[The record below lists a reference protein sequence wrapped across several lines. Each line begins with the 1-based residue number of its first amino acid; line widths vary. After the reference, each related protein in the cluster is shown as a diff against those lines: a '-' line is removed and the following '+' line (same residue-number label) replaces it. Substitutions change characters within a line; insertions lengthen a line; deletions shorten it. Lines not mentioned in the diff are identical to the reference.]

1 MGEIG
6 GDQEVSSAHEERII
20 VSVRLRPLNE
30 KEIGRNDVS
39 DWECVSDNTVVFRSN
54 LPEKSMFPTAY
65 SFDKVF
71 RHDCNTRRV
80 YEEAAK
86 EVALSVVSGIN
97 SSIFAY
103 GQTSSGKTYTMTGVT
118 EYALAD
124 IYGYI
129 QRHAE
134 REFILK
140 FSAMEIYNEAVRDLL
155 SSDTAPL
162 RLLDDPER
170 GTVVDK
176 LTEETLRDWSHVQE
190 LLSSCEA
197 QRQIGETSLNETS
210 SRSHQILRLTI
221 QSSPR
226 EFLGRHNSS
235 TLVASVDFV
244 DLAGSERASQALSA
258 GARLKEGCHINRS
271 LLTLGTVVRKL
282 SKGRNGHVPYRD
294 SKLTRILQCSLGGN
308 ARTAIICT
316 ISPARTHVEQ
326 SRNTLLFASC
336 AKQVATNAQVN
347 VVMSDKVLV
356 KQLQKELARLESELK
371 APPPKSSAPDAA
383 AILREKDLQIEKMQK
398 EIQELIHQRDLAQ
411 SRLRDLAQ
419 VVEDDRASKFL
430 VEHQRPKSPAL
441 HAWEDD
447 QSISASS
454 SIADQHCI
462 DASFTSYN
470 NATWYSNA
478 RSESCSDEQYQQLPE
493 NQDDHYF
500 SDGVSPRH
508 SISSSKF
515 VGPDQGQV
523 FEDIR
528 EDKEEVEEE
537 DGEEEEEE
545 DEELCK
551 EVRCVEIEESRTN
564 SKMVSSDLS
573 AEEHE
578 EGGQMEPL
586 EVTENEYAK
595 DQELAST
602 PKKGDEE
609 LAQADSAATYSA
621 LEQKLQDVQ
630 KSIDCLVN
638 PVSSDGSASPWTSAA
653 GSSCGRKSF
662 QLMRSRSCKATIMNG
677 SSSPWFQSEQYER
690 PLYAYEKCYTGT
702 PEVFQT
708 NYSPSNFGADIKN
721 LTRENSQ
728 TSERSASTDDL
739 KPPSVKTSDKEDIT
753 SIQTFVADLKEMAKL
768 EYEKQLIDD
777 QAKEEEVK
785 AYESVKSVK
794 DVGIDPIQE
803 SPESP
808 SKWPLEF
815 ERKQREIIEL
825 WHFCCISL
833 VHRTYFFLLF
843 KGDSSDSIYL
853 EVELRRLSF
862 LKDNFS
868 RGNFHEVSAGVDQD
882 LSLASSKKALRR
894 ERKML
899 SKQLAKRFSEEER
912 ANLYREWGIELD
924 TKQRRVQLAR
934 LLWSDTK
941 DMNHIK
947 ESATLVAKL
956 VGLFE
961 PGKALKEMCSLSF
974 TPRHPSQQR
983 SYSWR
988 RMSSLI

>member
-6 GDQEVSSAHEERII
+6 GEQEASAAHEERIL
-20 VSVRLRPLNE
+20 VSVRLRPLND
-30 KEIGRNDVS
+30 KEIERNDVS
-39 DWECVSDNTVVFRSN
+39 DWECLSDNTVVFRSN

-124 IYGYI
+124 IYDYI

-190 LLSSCEA
+190 LLSACEA

-226 EFLGRHNSS
+226 EYLGRHNSS

-258 GARLKEGCHINRS
+258 GTRLKEGCHINRS

-371 APPPKSSAPDAA
+371 APPPTSSTPDAA

-411 SRLRDLAQ
+411 SRLLDLAQ
-419 VVEDDRASKFL
+419 VVEDDRASKFSA
-430 VEHQRPKSPAL
+430 EHRRPKSPAL
-441 HAWEDD
+441 DAWEDD

-478 RSESCSDEQYQQLPE
+478 RSESSLDEQYQQLPE
-493 NQDDHYF
+493 NQDDHCL

-515 VGPDQGQV
+515 VGPHQGQV

-528 EDKEEVEEE
+528 EDKEEDE
-537 DGEEEEEE
+537 D

-551 EVRCVEIEESRTN
+551 EVGCIEIEESRTN
-564 SKMVSSDLS
+564 GKIISSDLS
-573 AEEHE
+573 TEEHE
-578 EGGQMEPL
+578 EVGPLEPL
-586 EVTENEYAK
+586 AVNENGYAD
-595 DQELAST
+595 DQELVLT
-602 PKKGDEE
+602 IKKRDDE
-609 LAQADSAATYSA
+609 LAQADSAVKYSA

-630 KSIDCLVN
+630 KTIDCLVN
-638 PVSSDGSASPWTSAA
+638 PVSSDESASPWTSAA

-677 SSSPWFQSEQYER
+677 SSSPRFQSEQYER
-690 PLYAYEKCYTGT
+690 PLYTYEKCYTGM
-702 PEVFQT
+702 PEAFQT
-708 NYSPSNFGADIKN
+708 NYSPSNFGADIKK
-721 LTRENSQ
+721 LTRKNSQ
-728 TSERSASTDDL
+728 ASERSASLDDL
-739 KPPSVKTSDKEDIT
+739 KPLSDKNPEKEDIT
-753 SIQTFVADLKEMAKL
+753 SIQSFVADLKEMAQL

-777 QAKEEEVK
+777 QANEKEVK
-785 AYESVKSVK
+785 AFESVKSVK

-843 KGDSSDSIYL
+843 KGDPSDSIYL

-868 RGNFHEVSAGVDQD
+868 QGNFHKVSAGADQD

-894 ERKML
+894 EREML
-899 SKQLAKRFSEEER
+899 SKQLLKKYSEEER
-912 ANLYREWGIELD
+912 ANLYREWGIGLD

-947 ESATLVAKL
+947 ESASLVAKL

-961 PGKALKEMCSLSF
+961 PGQALKEMCGLSF

>member
-6 GDQEVSSAHEERII
+6 GDQEVGASAAHEERIL

-124 IYGYI
+124 IYDYI
-129 QRHAE
+129 QRHVE

-190 LLSSCEA
+190 LLSACEA

-356 KQLQKELARLESELK
+356 KQLQKELARLENELK
-371 APPPKSSAPDAA
+371 APAPKSSTPDAA

-419 VVEDDRASKFL
+419 VVEDDRASKFSA
-430 VEHQRPKSPAL
+430 EHQCPKSPAL

-454 SIADQHCI
+454 SIADQNCI

-478 RSESCSDEQYQQLPE
+478 RSESSSDEQYQQLPE
-493 NQDDHYF
+493 SQDDHYL
-500 SDGVSPRH
+500 SDGVSPRQ

-528 EDKEEVEEE
+528 EDKEEDEEK
-537 DGEEEEEE
+537 EEQ
-545 DEELCK
+545 EELCK
-551 EVRCVEIEESRTN
+551 EVRCIEIEESRTN
-564 SKMVSSDLS
+564 SKIVSSDLS
-573 AEEHE
+573 NEEHE
-578 EGGQMEPL
+578 EGGQLEPL
-586 EVTENEYAK
+586 AVTENEWAK
-595 DQELAST
+595 DQELVST
-602 PKKGDEE
+602 PKKGDED
-609 LAQADSAATYSA
+609 LAQADSAVTYSA

-638 PVSSDGSASPWTSAA
+638 PVSSDESASPWTSAA

-662 QLMRSRSCKATIMNG
+662 QLMRSRSCKATIMDG
-677 SSSPWFQSEQYER
+677 SSSPWFQAEQYER
-690 PLYAYEKCYTGT
+690 PLYTYEKCYTGT

-708 NYSPSNFGADIKN
+708 NYSPSNFGADIKK

-728 TSERSASTDDL
+728 ASERSASTDDL
-739 KPPSVKTSDKEDIT
+739 KPPSVKNSDKEDIT

-868 RGNFHEVSAGVDQD
+868 RGNFHKVSAGADQD

-894 ERKML
+894 EREML

-912 ANLYREWGIELD
+912 ANLYREWGIGLD

-961 PGKALKEMCSLSF
+961 PGQALKEMCGLSF

>member
-6 GDQEVSSAHEERII
+6 GDQEVSASAAHEERIL

-124 IYGYI
+124 ICDYI
-129 QRHAE
+129 QRHVE

-190 LLSSCEA
+190 LLSACEA

-356 KQLQKELARLESELK
+356 KQLQKELARLENELK
-371 APPPKSSAPDAA
+371 APAPKSSTPVAA

-419 VVEDDRASKFL
+419 VVEDDRASKFSA
-430 VEHQRPKSPAL
+430 EHQCPKSPAL

-454 SIADQHCI
+454 SIADQNCI

-478 RSESCSDEQYQQLPE
+478 RSESSSDEQYQQLPE
-493 NQDDHYF
+493 SQDDHYL
-500 SDGVSPRH
+500 SDGVSPRQ

-528 EDKEEVEEE
+528 EDKEEDEEK
-537 DGEEEEEE
+537 EEQ
-545 DEELCK
+545 EELCK
-551 EVRCVEIEESRTN
+551 EVRCIEIEESRTN
-564 SKMVSSDLS
+564 SKIVSSDLS
-573 AEEHE
+573 NEEHE
-578 EGGQMEPL
+578 EGGQLEPL
-586 EVTENEYAK
+586 AVTENEWAK
-595 DQELAST
+595 DQELVST

-609 LAQADSAATYSA
+609 LAQADSVVTYSA

-638 PVSSDGSASPWTSAA
+638 PVSSDESASPWTSAA

-662 QLMRSRSCKATIMNG
+662 QLTRSRSCKATIMNG
-677 SSSPWFQSEQYER
+677 SSSPWFQAEQYER
-690 PLYAYEKCYTGT
+690 PLYTYEKCYTGT

-708 NYSPSNFGADIKN
+708 NYSPSNFGADIKK

-728 TSERSASTDDL
+728 ASERSASTDDL
-739 KPPSVKTSDKEDIT
+739 KPPNVKTSDKEDIT

-768 EYEKQLIDD
+768 EYEKQLIGD

-868 RGNFHEVSAGVDQD
+868 RGNFHKVSSGADQD

-894 ERKML
+894 EREML

-912 ANLYREWGIELD
+912 ANLYREWGIGLD

-961 PGKALKEMCSLSF
+961 PGQALKEMCGLSF

>member
-6 GDQEVSSAHEERII
+6 GDQEVSASAAHEERIL

-124 IYGYI
+124 IYDYI

-190 LLSSCEA
+190 LLSACEA

-371 APPPKSSAPDAA
+371 APPPKSSTPDAA

-411 SRLRDLAQ
+411 SRLHDLAQ
-419 VVEDDRASKFL
+419 VVEDDRASKFSA
-430 VEHQRPKSPAL
+430 EHQRPKSPAL
-441 HAWEDD
+441 DAWEDD

-454 SIADQHCI
+454 SVGDQNCI

-478 RSESCSDEQYQQLPE
+478 RSESSSDEQYQQLPE
-493 NQDDHYF
+493 SQDDHYL
-500 SDGVSPRH
+500 SDGVSPRQ
-508 SISSSKF
+508 SIISSSKF
-515 VGPDQGQV
+515 VRPDQSQV
-523 FEDIR
+523 FDDIR
-528 EDKEEVEEE
+528 EDKEE
-537 DGEEEEEE
+537 DEEEE

-551 EVRCVEIEESRTN
+551 EVRCIEIEESRTN
-564 SKMVSSDLS
+564 CMIDLS
-573 AEEHE
+573 KEEHE
-578 EGGQMEPL
+578 EGEQLEPL
-586 EVTENEYAK
+586 AVTENECAK
-595 DQELAST
+595 DQELVST

-609 LAQADSAATYSA
+609 LAQADSSVTYSA
-621 LEQKLQDVQ
+621 LEQKLHDVQ

-638 PVSSDGSASPWTSAA
+638 PVSSDESASPWTSAA

-677 SSSPWFQSEQYER
+677 SSSPWFQAEQYER
-690 PLYAYEKCYTGT
+690 PLYTYEKCYTGT

-708 NYSPSNFGADIKN
+708 NYSPSNFGADIKK

-728 TSERSASTDDL
+728 ASERSASTDDL

-753 SIQTFVADLKEMAKL
+753 SIRTFVADLKEMAKL

-868 RGNFHEVSAGVDQD
+868 RGNFHKVSAGADQD

-894 ERKML
+894 EREML
-899 SKQLAKRFSEEER
+899 SKQLAKRFTEEER
-912 ANLYREWGIELD
+912 ANLYREWGIGLD

-961 PGKALKEMCSLSF
+961 PGQALKEMCGLSF

>member
-1 MGEIG
+1 MGAIG
-6 GDQEVSSAHEERII
+6 GDHEVSSAHEERIL

-39 DWECVSDNTVVFRSN
+39 DWECISDNTVVFRSN

-86 EVALSVVSGIN
+86 EVSLSVISGIN

-124 IYGYI
+124 IYDYI
-129 QRHAE
+129 QR
-134 REFILK
+134 
-140 FSAMEIYNEAVRDLL
+140 
-155 SSDTAPL
+155 
-162 RLLDDPER
+162 R

-176 LTEETLRDWSHVQE
+176 LTEKTLRDWSHVQE
-190 LLSSCEA
+190 LLSACEGNHDQPMSCFYLMVPYSN
-197 QRQIGETSLNETS
+197 I
-210 SRSHQILRLTI
+210 
-221 QSSPR
+221 SPW
-226 EFLGRHNSS
+226 EFLARHNSS

-282 SKGRNGHVPYRD
+282 SKGRNGHFPYRD
-294 SKLTRILQCSLGGN
+294 SKLTRILQCSLGG
-308 ARTAIICT
+308 T
-316 ISPARTHVEQ
+316 ISPARTHMEQ
-326 SRNTLLFASC
+326 SRPFYLL
-336 AKQVATNAQVN
+336 VVN

-356 KQLQKELARLESELK
+356 KQLQKKLARLESELK

-383 AILREKDLQIEKMQK
+383 AILREKDLQIEKMHK

-419 VVEDDRASKFL
+419 VVEDDQASKFSA
-430 VEHQRPKSPAL
+430 EHQRPKSPAL

-478 RSESCSDEQYQQLPE
+478 RSESSSDEQYQQLPE
-493 NQDDHYF
+493 NQDDHYL
-500 SDGVSPRH
+500 SDG
-508 SISSSKF
+508 F
-515 VGPDQGQV
+515 LPDIRSV

-528 EDKEEVEEE
+528 EDIEEEEKGEEEEEEEE
-537 DGEEEEEE
+537 DGEEEEN
-545 DEELCK
+545 EELCK
-551 EVRCVEIEESRTN
+551 EVRCIEIEESRTN
-564 SKMVSSDLS
+564 SKILSSDLS
-573 AEEHE
+573 TEEHE
-578 EGGQMEPL
+578 DGGQLEPL
-586 EVTENEYAK
+586 AVTENEYAK
-595 DQELAST
+595 DQELLST

-609 LAQADSAATYSA
+609 LAQADSAVTCSA

-638 PVSSDGSASPWTSAA
+638 PVSSDESASPWTSAA
-653 GSSCGRKSF
+653 GSSCARKSF
-662 QLMRSRSCKATIMNG
+662 QLMRSRK
-677 SSSPWFQSEQYER
+677 QYER
-690 PLYAYEKCYTGT
+690 TLYTYEKCYTGT

-708 NYSPSNFGADIKN
+708 NYSPSNFGADIKK

-728 TSERSASTDDL
+728 TSEQSASTDDL

-777 QAKEEEVK
+777 Q
-785 AYESVKSVK
+785 SVK
-794 DVGIDPIQE
+794 DVGIEPIQE

-825 WHFCCISL
+825 WQFCCISL

-868 RGNFHEVSAGVDQD
+868 RGNFHKVSAGADQD
-882 LSLASSKKALRR
+882 LSLAS
-894 ERKML
+894 
-899 SKQLAKRFSEEER
+899 RFSEEER
-912 ANLYREWGIELD
+912 ANLYREWGIGLD

-941 DMNHIK
+941 DMNLIK
-947 ESATLVAKL
+947 ERMF
-956 VGLFE
+956 G
-961 PGKALKEMCSLSF
+961 LSF